1 MPRFHPEAFAFCV
14 VWAMVAVA
22 GAMIAGL
29 WAGLFLSAGLLL
41 VLMPLSAAIL
51 TRTEDFALER
61 QVRWGMLAIAAL
73 GTMIAHQLLG

>member
-22 GAMIAGL
+22 GAMIGGM

-41 VLMPLSAAIL
+41 VLMPTSAAIL
-51 TRTEDFALER
+51 TRTDDLALER

-73 GTMIAHQLLG
+73 GTLIAHQLLG